1 MSGSSQS
8 VRNCR
13 YDEKN
18 HERFPVGDPNKRA
31 FTYFVLT
38 GARFMYA
45 SAMRLVV
52 LKFLLSWAVRF
63 CWRSLNVNASC
74 SYANFAECSAA
85 QRLPWL
91 GDARAAGKAPH
102 SAQVPLLSWR
112 ALL

>member
-1 MSGSSQS
+1 MSIPPPRRGYPQPHALTLSLTYRCLCS
-8 VRNCR
+8 

-52 LKFLLSWAVRF
+52 LKFLLSWAVRI
-63 CWRSLNVNASC
+63 
-74 SYANFAECSAA
+74 
-85 QRLPWL
+85 
-91 GDARAAGKAPH
+91 
-102 SAQVPLLSWR
+102 
-112 ALL
+112 